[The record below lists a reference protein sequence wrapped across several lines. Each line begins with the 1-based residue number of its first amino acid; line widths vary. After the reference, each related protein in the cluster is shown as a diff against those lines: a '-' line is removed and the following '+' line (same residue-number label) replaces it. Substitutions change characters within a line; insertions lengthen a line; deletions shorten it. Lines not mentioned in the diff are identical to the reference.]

1 MKQRGRPFP
10 KGQSG
15 NPGGRPRELR
25 DVIELARSHSPAA
38 IATLSKIMRDEQAPP
53 VARLGAAN
61 SLLDRGYGKPGQ
73 SVALT
78 FQPPALDKLTNDQ
91 LAQYEQ
97 LLMIAKPDG
106 VEALPAPSPR
116 GDEMHQQ
123 P

>member
-25 DVIELARSHSPAA
+25 DVIELARSHSADA
-38 IATLSKIMRDEQAPP
+38 IATLAKIMRNEQAPP
-53 VARLGAAN
+53 AARLGAAAA
-61 SLLDRGYGKPGQ
+61 LLDRGYGKPCQ
-73 SVALT
+73 SVDLT
-78 FQPPALDKLTNDQ
+78 FQPPALEKLSDEQ
-91 LAQYEQ
+91 LEQFEQ

-116 GDEMHQQ
+116 GDEMQQ
-123 P
+123 HP